1 MQHHEN
7 ATSSVVLGLTQN
19 YLQQLSPSE
28 LIDQFNDLSHQ
39 FSARLDN
46 MDIDDLKKLQYY
58 LRLISAE
65 LKAREA

>member
-19 YLQQLSPSE
+19 YLQQLSPGE
-28 LIDQFNDLSHQ
+28 LIDQFNELSHQ
-39 FSARLDN
+39 FSARLDY